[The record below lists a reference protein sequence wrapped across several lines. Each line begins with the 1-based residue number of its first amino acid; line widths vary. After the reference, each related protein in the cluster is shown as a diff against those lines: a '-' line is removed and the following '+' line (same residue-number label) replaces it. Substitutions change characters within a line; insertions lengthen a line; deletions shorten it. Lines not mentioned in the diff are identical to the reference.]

1 LPFEGLGTASFAFTG
16 LDLNWL
22 RLLHLVIAIRADFVT
37 KDFDFAVDLGKD
49 APEGGLAGP
58 A

>member
-1 LPFEGLGTASFAFTG
+1 LKVLAQHLLHSLASIFTG
-16 LDLNWL
+16 SGFCTWSS
-22 RLLHLVIAIRADFVT
+22 LLGRDFVT

-49 APEGGLAGP
+49 ALEGGLAGP